1 MPFLKA
7 LMPLAMSPISSE
19 ILPRPNTSSTT
30 TSTMI
35 QCQILKPPMNVP
47 PARPQTRTHS
57 GQQQEG
63 GPLAVNAD
71 CRGLTPLSVET
82 CRRRL
87 GRLVRFGGRL
97 FVRLCFRREAVAEEL
112 FLERFL
118 VLAERRVV
126 TRRRHAE
133 ARRQPAF
140 EEARTLQLLNA
151 RQVVD
156 RLKTEV

>member
-19 ILPRPNTSSTT
+19 SLPRPNTSSTT

-57 GQQQEG
+57 GQKQEG
-63 GPLAVNAD
+63 GQIAVKAEW
-71 CRGLTPLSVET
+71 RGLAPLSVVSR
-82 CRRRL
+82 RRRL
-87 GRLVRFGGRL
+87 RGLFRFGGRL
-97 FVRLCFRREAVAEEL
+97 FVRLGFRREAVAEEL

-126 TRRRHAE
+126 TPRRHAG
-133 ARRQPAF
+133 ARR
-140 EEARTLQLLNA
+140 
-151 RQVVD
+151 
-156 RLKTEV
+156 